1 MLANISA
8 QWVLDIFS
16 VNIVSQYFSTYAVYA
31 LEFIWQCYK
40 CSLFD
45 HEILSAIICGQA
57 GDLDFFV
64 DTLLVTIHC

>member
-1 MLANISA
+1 MVANIFA
-8 QWVLDIFS
+8 RGVLDIFS
-16 VNIVSQYFSTYAVYA
+16 VNFVSQYFSAYAI
-31 LEFIWQCYK
+31 EFLWHCYK

-57 GDLDFFV
+57 ADLDFFV